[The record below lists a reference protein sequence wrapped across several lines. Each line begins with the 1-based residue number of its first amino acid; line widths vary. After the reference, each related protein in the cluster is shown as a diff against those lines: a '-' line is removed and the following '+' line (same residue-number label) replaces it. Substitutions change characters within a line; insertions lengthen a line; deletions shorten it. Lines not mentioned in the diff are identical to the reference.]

1 MGEETSVVHAT
12 HLALSDGDGMGVLS
26 DCMTALLNN
35 ALGCYS
41 MALIAAERAHRHAKE
56 LGIETL
62 VLPELVEA
70 ASRCGQTERAWLA
83 LQELSETTRGS
94 VADWGLSM
102 ETRSRALLNEGAIAE
117 SCYQEAIERLGRTSV
132 EIELGRA
139 HLLYGEWLRRANRR
153 TDARVQLRSAL
164 EIFSSLGSQAF
175 AERARRELLA
185 TGETVRK
192 RRDEARLELT
202 SQETEIARL
211 AGSGY
216 TNAEIGTELFISSR
230 TVEWHLRKVYIKL
243 GVCSRRQLRRAFGP
257 PQAGAMALSS

>member
-132 EIELGRA
+132 EIELGAPICCTASGYVAQTAAPMPAYSCVQRSRYFPRWVPRPSQSA
-139 HLLYGEWLRRANRR
+139 PVVSCWRQARRYASGAMRRAW
-153 TDARVQLRSAL
+153 S
-164 EIFSSLGSQAF
+164 
-175 AERARRELLA
+175 
-185 TGETVRK
+185 
-192 RRDEARLELT
+192 
-202 SQETEIARL
+202 
-211 AGSGY
+211 
-216 TNAEIGTELFISSR
+216 
-230 TVEWHLRKVYIKL
+230 
-243 GVCSRRQLRRAFGP
+243 
-257 PQAGAMALSS
+257 